1 MNYNSRKSIKN
12 PYHGQFDTSE
22 FIREAEKYESNPPNN
37 RQTRRSLNSQQ
48 KISPMVS
55 IKHDYVEN
63 NTNKRIGDF
72 RFLDSQGGRV
82 SPELIKFFN
91 GSEIQKQQEETI
103 KKEEKHMLSYL
114 KGWQSP
120 YGYAAWPWVFHWM
133 TRLRQ
138 DGFTQESVETVSDRI
153 LRKKRENCLEE
164 SHLLG
169 DEMMINKAEPIYLTK
184 EILDDFYR
192 TDIPSFDAV
201 QNEILPSF
209 VIMLP
214 KNQIS
219 IVDYDH
225 KTGHSVTRNT
235 RAILVVTNNCYRKR
249 LRKYYNDFLE
259 LYSAEQIDPV
269 ENQGYGVTTG
279 FTKDQ
284 YQASMNVQNM
294 RKLLDERLDPINYID
309 DERDGYMFESGFK
322 ILALDDKCGAV
333 FADFNW
339 KDGTKNFKVFESE
352 DEIKTREAYKK
363 DKNKK
368 GNLDQN
374 CQISD
379 TYAGLINIVANTIL
393 TMSHHTEYVSVKS
406 PMIPRATGFNQVG
419 QEIPPQPATWIG
431 EGYNSEKPRYE
442 YPDDHVP
449 SKGVSPRAHWRRGHQ
464 RYVCQGPG
472 RKQKVLKWI
481 KPCYVNGNKD

>member
-1 MNYNSRKSIKN
+1 MKQPNYNSRKSAKD
-12 PYHGQFDTSE
+12 PYHGQVDVEDFKRYVD
-22 FIREAEKYESNPPNN
+22 RKGESSSSN
-37 RQTRRSLNSQQ
+37 RQTRRALNNQQ
-48 KISPMVS
+48 QINPMVS

-63 NTNKRIGDF
+63 NTNKRVGDF
-72 RFLDSQGGRV
+72 RFLDGQGGRV
-82 SPELIKFFN
+82 TPELINFFN
-91 GSEIQKQQEETI
+91 GHGIQKRQEETI
-103 KKEEKHMLSYL
+103 RKEEKHMLSYL

-138 DGFTQESVETVSDRI
+138 DGFTQESVETVSERI
-153 LRKKRENCLEE
+153 FSKKRENCLEE

-225 KTGHSVTRNT
+225 KNGHQVTRNT

-259 LYSAEQIDPV
+259 LYSAEQRDAYEGRKAYKAESVID
-269 ENQGYGVTTG
+269 
-279 FTKDQ
+279 
-284 YQASMNVQNM
+284 SM
-294 RKLLDERLDPINYID
+294 RKRLDERLDPINYID

-352 DEIKTREAYKK
+352 DDIQTRETFKK
-363 DKNKK
+363 DKNRNQ
-368 GNLDQN
+368 NLDEN

-406 PMIPRATGFNQVG
+406 PMMPRATGFNQVG

>member
-1 MNYNSRKSIKN
+1 MKMSDKFAVQPLSN
-12 PYHGQFDTSE
+12 HG
-22 FIREAEKYESNPPNN
+22 K
-37 RQTRRSLNSQQ
+37 TRRPRLTSREQRRIRSKLNG
-48 KISPMVS
+48 IEMNPMVT
-55 IKHDYVEN
+55 IKHDYIEN

-82 SPELIKFFN
+82 TPELINFFN
-91 GSEIQKQQEETI
+91 GHGIQKRQEETI
-103 KKEEKHMLSYL
+103 RKEEKHMLSYL

-120 YGYAAWPWVFHWM
+120 YGYAAWPWVFHWV

-138 DGFTQESVETVSDRI
+138 DGFTQESVETVSNRI
-153 LRKKRENCLEE
+153 FSRKRENCLEE

-169 DEMMINKAEPIYLTK
+169 DEIMENRAEPIYLTK

-225 KTGHSVTRNT
+225 KNGHSVIRNT

-259 LYSAEQIDPV
+259 LYSEEQRDAYEGRKAYKGESLID
-269 ENQGYGVTTG
+269 
-279 FTKDQ
+279 D
-284 YQASMNVQNM
+284 M
-294 RKLLDERLDPINYID
+294 RKSLDERLDPINYID

-339 KDGTKNFKVFESE
+339 KDGTKNFKVFESA
-352 DEIKTREAYKK
+352 DDIQTRETFKK
-363 DKNKK
+363 DKNRNQ
-368 GNLDQN
+368 NLDEN

-406 PMIPRATGFNQVG
+406 PMLPRATGFSQVG
-419 QEIPPQPATWIG
+419 QEIPPQPTTWIG
-431 EGYNSEKPRYE
+431 EGYNSTKTKYE

-449 SKGVSPRAHWRRGHQ
+449 MKGKSPRPHWRRGHQ
-464 RYVCQGPG
+464 RWVCQGPG
-472 RKQKVLKWI
+472 RKQRVLKWI
-481 KPCYVNGNKD
+481 KPCYVNPAIDEIENE